1 MENTGLSEPP
11 EGVVTGDSVP
21 RENEEVGAEE
31 SRIQEMVGIMK
42 TKEAYRRKSDS
53 ELREIA
59 KEKLL

>member
-1 MENTGLSEPP
+1 MESAGLSEPP
-11 EGVVTGDSVP
+11 EGVITGDSVP
-21 RENEEVGAEE
+21 RENEEGGVEE